1 MRRAMCA
8 LSLYLL
14 ATAPCVGKE
23 PNRIGCGQLARPS
36 QSVLKL
42 SYTISIAYVTFSYEL
57 CAPDR
62 LGGSAQLLILQQQWT
77 GKKYVAE
84 PSKVVS
90 IDNAN
95 YEQLVSLLR
104 PALKFNVDDFDPA
117 IDGSTTC
124 LEVWRSYYLKVCRGN
139 IDVQAEAR
147 GLSGMLALQRRL
159 WGWEANDAGSS
170 GRGA

>member
-104 PALKFNVDDFDPA
+104 RALKFNVDDGVRGL
-117 IDGSTTC
+117 DGTTTC
-124 LEVWRSYYLKVCRGN
+124 LETYRADLKVCFWG
-139 IDVQAEAR
+139 IDHSA
-147 GLSGMLALQRRL
+147 
-159 WGWEANDAGSS
+159 AGSS
-170 GRGA
+170 LSGLADLQSRLVALGPK